1 MDRERSTHTR
11 LPTGTSPEDPRNT
24 TTDGLFPTERV
35 VGGFDF
41 VGEFWVGGDESPPLA
56 PDPDPIDG
64 EGHGTH
70 VAHIAGGNN
79 GVAPGVDLYAVK
91 VCATQ
96 STACSGVAL
105 LQAMDWV
112 LDPDGNGDTRDR
124 VDIVNM
130 SLGSLYGQAFDDDL
144 SLAVENASRAGILT
158 VAAAGNGADK
168 PYVLDTPGA
177 TPSALAVA
185 QTNMPSAVLPV
196 LQVLT
201 PADIAGDY
209 TAVFQPWSVAPT
221 EPIEGP
227 LQYGDGAG
235 GNLLGCEPFPAGSL
249 TGLIVLVDRGECNF
263 TLKISNI
270 SQGGGLAGIIG
281 LVAPG
286 EPFAGADGGDR
297 PIDIPG
303 YMVSQD
309 TSETFKSGL
318 DEGVTILI
326 DPAVGIPLVG
336 TMVGSSS
343 RGPAMRSIV
352 AKPEIGA
359 PGESVSAIAGTG
371 SEEGPFGGT
380 SGATPMVTGSAALL
394 LDAFPHRTPMDLKNS
409 LVNTAETEIFNG
421 PTELGAG
428 LAPIARIGGG
438 EVRVDRAIEAA
449 GAAWDADTRGALSFG
464 LADVTSTKTI
474 TRQVLVR
481 NFSDSATTYAVTP
494 QFRFDN
500 DAASAAVSVSAPGSV
515 TVPARDQTLFDVTIT
530 IDGSA
535 LADWSADSG
544 AGGADS
550 GPITDLEY
558 DGYLVME
565 SSKGS
570 LHLPWHVLP
579 RKSGDVAV
587 QKVGPD
593 YSLTNN
599 GVGTQTVEAYSLIAS
614 SEDLP
619 EGGRGENSPTPDF
632 RYLGYS
638 TFPVARRVLQRRRFL
653 RDGVRGQ
660 HLGAADPRQRP
671 GLVLVRARHRPGRH
685 RRLRCHQPGPHVLG
699 A

>member
-1 MDRERSTHTR
+1 MVRRFLGVLTALIAVIGLAIPAAAQQAPERPRPDRLDSLRLAQPASADASAIGKLDPTLLGANGEVAVRIRLSTRPVALVAAADGTAAQQRAQGRKVTAEQTAFLGTARSIDPGLNTLATTTTALNAVVVEVDAAALEELAADDRVVSIARVRDYELALSETVPYIGASAVHNLGFDGSGVKVAILDTGIDYTHAAFGGPGTVEAYEAAY
-11 LPTGTSPEDPRNT
+11 GTSPDDPRNT

-41 VGEFWVGGDESPPLA
+41 VGESWVGGDDSPPLA

-70 VAHIAGGNN
+70 VAHIAGGSN
-79 GVAPGVDLYAVK
+79 GVAPGVDLYALK

-96 STACSGVAL
+96 ATTCPDVAL

-130 SLGSLYGQAFDDDL
+130 SLGSDYGQAFDEDL
-144 SLAVENASRAGILT
+144 SLAVENATRAGILT
-158 VAAAGNGADK
+158 VASAGNGGDK
-168 PYVLDTPGA
+168 PYVLGTPAA
-177 TPSALAVA
+177 TPSALAAA

-201 PADIAGDY
+201 PDDIAGEY
-209 TAVFQPWSVAPT
+209 TGVFQPWSVAPT
-221 EPIEGP
+221 EPIEAP

-235 GNLLGCEPFPAGSL
+235 GNLLGCEPFAAGSL

-281 LVAPG
+281 LVTPE

-318 DEGVTILI
+318 DDGVTILI

-343 RGPAMRSIV
+343 RGPSMRSIV

-380 SGATPMVTGSAALL
+380 SGAAPMVTGSAALL
-394 LDAFPHRTPMDLKNS
+394 LDAFPRQTPMDLKNS
-409 LVNTAETEIFNG
+409 LGQHGRDRDLQWSGRARRRPGTDR
-421 PTELGAG
+421 PDRRRRGAG
-428 LAPIARIGGG
+428 
-438 EVRVDRAIEAA
+438 
-449 GAAWDADTRGALSFG
+449 
-464 LADVTSTKTI
+464 
-474 TRQVLVR
+474 
-481 NFSDSATTYAVTP
+481 
-494 QFRFDN
+494 
-500 DAASAAVSVSAPGSV
+500 
-515 TVPARDQTLFDVTIT
+515 
-530 IDGSA
+530 
-535 LADWSADSG
+535 
-544 AGGADS
+544 
-550 GPITDLEY
+550 
-558 DGYLVME
+558 
-565 SSKGS
+565 
-570 LHLPWHVLP
+570 
-579 RKSGDVAV
+579 
-587 QKVGPD
+587 
-593 YSLTNN
+593 
-599 GVGTQTVEAYSLIAS
+599 
-614 SEDLP
+614 
-619 EGGRGENSPTPDF
+619 
-632 RYLGYS
+632 
-638 TFPVARRVLQRRRFL
+638 
-653 RDGVRGQ
+653 
-660 HLGAADPRQRP
+660 
-671 GLVLVRARHRPGRH
+671 
-685 RRLRCHQPGPHVLG
+685 
-699 A
+699 